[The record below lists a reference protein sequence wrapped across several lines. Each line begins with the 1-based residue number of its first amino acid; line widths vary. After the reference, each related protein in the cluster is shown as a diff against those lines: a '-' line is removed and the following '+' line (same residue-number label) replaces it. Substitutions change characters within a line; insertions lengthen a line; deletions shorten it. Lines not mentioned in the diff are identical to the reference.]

1 MQREGMVHRI
11 RGRLRSLWGGLTDD
25 DIEKAQ
31 GDLERLVGIIQE
43 RTGESAEEVRRRLQE
58 LVREEEGRPGR
69 P

>member
-31 GDLERLVGIIQE
+31 GDLERLVGIIHE